1 MTATPVPP
9 PRFPVTDITTPQE
22 YQAILDRFPYEI
34 REIVAPLIQDLDEV
48 ILDLNQP
55 LSVRAGDLRIDYP
68 LLIDETLLA
77 RVDTE
82 MQSGVSKGWRAD
94 GRIGIPGTLHRI
106 SRETNLQHTTV
117 MITVRVG
124 RALIGVAEPLRD
136 VIYAAVDRGVG
147 IAIIGPPAA
156 GKTTLL
162 RDIARIMAERLGRGL
177 LIIDTS
183 NEIAGD
189 SDVPHPII
197 GKARRVI
204 VGDPQL
210 QAGKFAR
217 TIGNKGPQALLSD
230 EIGYRDDIPI
240 IVQNAPRGVSITA
253 TLHGKNMTRVVG
265 SQNLWPLLGIR
276 DGVRTDPSI
285 FPVAVEVLA
294 RGHYRVHADFD
305 ASIEALLRRETPSQ
319 DVREIQAR

>member
-1 MTATPVPP
+1 MTL
-9 PRFPVTDITTPQE
+9 PRSRVKDITTPAE
-22 YQAILDRFPYEI
+22 YQAILLRFPHEI
-34 REIVAPLIQDLDEV
+34 REVIEPIIEDLDEI

-55 LSVRAGDLRIDYP
+55 LSVRVGDLRIDYP
-68 LLIDETLLA
+68 LIIDPVLME
-77 RVDTE
+77 RVDAE
-82 MQSGVSKGWRAD
+82 MQSGVAKGWRAD

-106 SRETNLQHTTV
+106 SRETNLQNVTV

-136 VIYAAVDRGVG
+136 IIYLAVSQGWG

-162 RDIARIMAERLGRGL
+162 RDLARIMAERLGRGL
-177 LIIDTS
+177 VVIDTS
-183 NEIAGD
+183 NEIGGD
-189 SDVPHPII
+189 SDVQHAIL

-204 VGDPQL
+204 VGDPLL

-217 TIGNKGPQALLSD
+217 TIGNTGPKALLSD

-253 TLHGKNMTRVVG
+253 TLHGQNMLRVVG

-276 DGVRTDPSI
+276 DGVKTDPCI

-294 RGHYRVHADFD
+294 RGHFRVHANFD
-305 ASIEALLRRETPSQ
+305 ASIAALLRGETPTE
-319 DVREIQAR
+319 DVRTIQV

>member
-1 MTATPVPP
+1 MTA
-9 PRFPVTDITTPQE
+9 FPVTDITTDAE
-22 YQAILDRFPYEI
+22 YEAILDRLPFEI
-34 REIVAPLIQDLDEV
+34 REIITPLIRDLDE
-48 ILDLNQP
+48 IIIDLNQP

-68 LLIDETLLA
+68 YVIDPLLLG

-82 MQSGVSKGWRAD
+82 MQSGVAKGWRAD

-106 SRETNLQHTTV
+106 SRETNLQGTTV

-136 VIYAAVDRGVG
+136 VIHKAVDQGAG
-147 IAIIGPPAA
+147 LAIIGPPAA

-177 LIIDTS
+177 VIIDTS

-189 SDVPHPII
+189 SDIPHPII

-217 TIGNKGPQALLSD
+217 TIGNTGPQALLSD

-253 TLHGKNMTRVVG
+253 TLHGKNMIRVVG

-276 DGVRTDPSI
+276 DGIKSDPSI
-285 FPVAVEVLA
+285 FPVAIEVLA
-294 RGHYRVHADFD
+294 RGHYRVHTTFD
-305 ASIEALLRRETPSQ
+305 TSIEALLAGQTPTHNVHEIRAGSQ
-319 DVREIQAR
+319 T